1 MRFFLS
7 AAVAALFWATSSEAQ
22 TPLEQSAVR
31 AEMEG
36 YVIRPMWLRR
46 PSADDMRRLYP
57 PQQKGVEG
65 FVSADCLVDERGQFT
80 SCEIVK
86 ETPAGMGFGESTIR
100 LAKLFKMKPI
110 DADGA
115 SVAGRKLRLPVRWHA
130 SLSR

>member
-1 MRFFLS
+1 MRLFRS
-7 AAVAALFWATSSEAQ
+7 AAVAALLLATSSQAQ
-22 TPLEQSAVR
+22 TPLEQGAVR
-31 AEMEG
+31 AEREG

-57 PQQKGVEG
+57 SQQKGVEG
-65 FVSADCLVDERGQFT
+65 FVSADCLLDKRGQFT
-80 SCEIVK
+80 SCEIVN
-86 ETPAGMGFGESTIR
+86 ETPAGMGFGESTMR